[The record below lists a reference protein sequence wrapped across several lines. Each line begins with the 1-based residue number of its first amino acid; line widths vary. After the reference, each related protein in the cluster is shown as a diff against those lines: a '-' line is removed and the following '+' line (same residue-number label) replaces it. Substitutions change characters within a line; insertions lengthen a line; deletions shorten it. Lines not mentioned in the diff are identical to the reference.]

1 MRKGQAALEFLT
13 TYGWAFL
20 VILVMIGALA
30 GFGILSPKNLLPNRC
45 NLGPELS
52 CEEAQVTYNN
62 SLVYVIRNSM
72 SDSITINS
80 ETATIDGM
88 YINKTGSHC
97 NVTPATLVPGIT
109 AKIICPYNNTDIGLP
124 VKGDK
129 AKIAVEIKY
138 TPVGKKLK
146 QTVKGEIFQSVQ

>member
-72 SDSITINS
+72 SDSIKINS
-80 ETATIDGM
+80 ETATIDGTS
-88 YINKTGSHC
+88 IGAACSIS
-97 NVTPATLVPGIT
+97 PATLVPGTTTTIT
-109 AKIICPYNNTDIGLP
+109 CPYTANGLP

-138 TPVGKKLK
+138 TPVGKALE
-146 QTVKGEIFQSVQ
+146 QSVKGEIFQSVQ